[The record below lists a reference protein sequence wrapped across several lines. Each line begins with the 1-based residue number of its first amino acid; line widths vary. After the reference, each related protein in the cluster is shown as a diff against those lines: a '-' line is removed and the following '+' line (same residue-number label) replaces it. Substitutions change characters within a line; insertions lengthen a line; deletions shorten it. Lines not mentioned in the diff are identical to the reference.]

1 MHLDIRLPIGALFTT
16 LGILL
21 SVFGFFSNPA
31 IYAQSLGINVN
42 LIWGLVL
49 SVFGLLMLLLGI
61 RATLR
66 NVNSRRIVLRDE
78 ELRSSGTPMNES

>member
-49 SVFGLLMLLLGI
+49 GVFGLLMLLLGI
-61 RATLR
+61 RATLL
-66 NVNSRRIVLRDE
+66 NMNSRKMVSKE
-78 ELRSSGTPMNES
+78 KELRPSKESNE